1 MQRRANRDD
10 RRRVHLADAGHR
22 LRRRGRLALPVL
34 IAAALASTRAAS
46 WSNAAPRRM
55 AAAATPR
62 EIIAMPRVPH
72 WIGFVGLVL
81 SLLMCG
87 ALLANQLWLFILLV
101 VLGLALVR
109 LEIKY
114 EQAARADRA

>member
-1 MQRRANRDD
+1 
-10 RRRVHLADAGHR
+10 
-22 LRRRGRLALPVL
+22 
-34 IAAALASTRAAS
+34 
-46 WSNAAPRRM
+46 
-55 AAAATPR
+55 
-62 EIIAMPRVPH
+62 MPRVPH

-114 EQAARADRA
+114 EQGTRHAP

>member
-1 MQRRANRDD
+1 
-10 RRRVHLADAGHR
+10 
-22 LRRRGRLALPVL
+22 
-34 IAAALASTRAAS
+34 
-46 WSNAAPRRM
+46 
-55 AAAATPR
+55 
-62 EIIAMPRVPH
+62 MPRVPH